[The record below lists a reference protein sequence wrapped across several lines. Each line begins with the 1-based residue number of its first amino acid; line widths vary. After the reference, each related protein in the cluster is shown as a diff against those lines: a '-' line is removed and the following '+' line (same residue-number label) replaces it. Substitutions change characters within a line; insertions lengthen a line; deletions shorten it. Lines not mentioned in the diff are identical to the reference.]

1 MTHALPGS
9 TELRAFALACIAL
22 LLALGGSAAWAH
34 KSSDAYLVF
43 QPDAA
48 GTSLRW
54 DIALRDLDA
63 ALPALDADGDR
74 RLVWREVRA
83 AWPAIDAYALANL
96 HVPGCRW
103 QLTGHALERRSDGA
117 YAVLQLAAPC
127 GVSAGTP
134 IGYSLFAGVDPTHR
148 GIAKLVMA
156 EGSSQARLLDPSAP
170 LPDAAGVNTAAP
182 APHGSF
188 LAEGVHHIV
197 TGYDHLLFLL
207 CLILPAVLRRTPGRA
222 SGWAPVA
229 GWREAA
235 WPVAGVVTLFTLAHS
250 ITLALASLKLV
261 SLPSWF
267 IEPAIAVTIVLAAVD
282 NLWPLFR
289 GRRGWVTFGF
299 GLIHGF
305 GFAGVLAELNLPP
318 AEFGWALLQFNV
330 GLELGQLAI
339 VALVVPLLFA
349 LRHASAYV
357 PAVLRGG
364 SATAIAVAAWWLVE
378 RTALA

>member
-1 MTHALPGS
+1 
-9 TELRAFALACIAL
+9 
-22 LLALGGSAAWAH
+22 
-34 KSSDAYLVF
+34 
-43 QPDAA
+43 
-48 GTSLRW
+48 
-54 DIALRDLDA
+54 
-63 ALPALDADGDR
+63 
-74 RLVWREVRA
+74 
-83 AWPAIDAYALANL
+83 
-96 HVPGCRW
+96 
-103 QLTGHALERRSDGA
+103 
-117 YAVLQLAAPC
+117 
-127 GVSAGTP
+127 
-134 IGYSLFAGVDPTHR
+134 
-148 GIAKLVMA
+148 
-156 EGSSQARLLDPSAP
+156 
-170 LPDAAGVNTAAP
+170 
-182 APHGSF
+182 
-188 LAEGVHHIV
+188 
-197 TGYDHLLFLL
+197 
-207 CLILPAVLRRTPGRA
+207 VLRRTPGGA

-339 VALVVPLLFA
+339 VALVVPLLFV
-349 LRHASAYV
+349 LRRVPAYV

-364 SATAIAVAAWWLVE
+364 SGTAIAVAAWWLVE